1 MTERSGDVTTRWGIG
16 FERGF
21 NDWIIMPYILANG
34 GAPMSP
40 DLKKATGYLN
50 GPASVEAYTF
60 FQKLHQEWKVASVS
74 PPPDAFPT
82 GKMAMI
88 DAVSTYTKALAKFP
102 SFEYDVAPASR
113 EKKQAVMTG
122 GWNVG
127 MYKKTKDP
135 ALAWDLID
143 YIDAREAQPVDHRQ
157 RLPAGAQ
164 VGGEGA
170 SVSSFPWTLFLE
182 EMEKSRRGPS
192 AHPGVRV
199 LRGPV
204 GQGDRGHREGRPGA
218 GHA

>member
-1 MTERSGDVTTRWGIG
+1 
-16 FERGF
+16 
-21 NDWIIMPYILANG
+21 MPYIFANG
-34 GAPMSP
+34 GAPLSP
-40 DLKKATGYLN
+40 DLKKASGYLN

-113 EKKQAVMTG
+113 RKKQAVMTG

-143 YIDAREAQPVDHRQ
+143 YITREKHSQWITDSGY
-157 RLPAGAQ
+157 LPCLK
-164 VGGEGA
+164 
-170 SVSSFPWTLFLE
+170 SVAKEPRYSTFPWTLFLE
-182 EMEKSRRGPS
+182 EMEKSSVVRPPTPEYGYCEDQWDKATEDIAKGAPVQATLDKAAALIDARLKRG
-192 AHPGVRV
+192 
-199 LRGPV
+199 
-204 GQGDRGHREGRPGA
+204 
-218 GHA
+218 